1 MSEPTKAEPAPRRVL
16 GIDPGSAR
24 LGYAVVDE
32 LRGTLALVVCG
43 VIETPKGEPM
53 PQRLLQLYTQLSAL
67 VAEQKPAEVAVEE
80 LFFAK
85 NPTTIISVG
94 EARGVALLVAAGA
107 GIPVFEYKPMAVK
120 QAVHGYGLAKK
131 EQVGEMVRVLLGL
144 ERVPRPDDAA
154 DAAAIAICHL
164 HTSRLTLR
172 VRV

>member
-1 MSEPTKAEPAPRRVL
+1 MSEPKKADPAPRRVL

-24 LGYAVVDE
+24 LGYAVVEE
-32 LRGTLALVVCG
+32 LRGKLALVVCG
-43 VIETPKGEPM
+43 VIETSKAEPM
-53 PQRLLQLYTQLSAL
+53 AQRLLQLYTQLSAL
-67 VAEQKPAEVAVEE
+67 VAEQKPAEVAIEE

-107 GIPVFEYKPMAVK
+107 GLPIFEYKPMAVK

-144 ERVPRPDDAA
+144 EHVPRPDDAA

-164 HTSRLTLR
+164 HTSRLMLR